1 MAEIEIIRR
10 ALEAGSDFGQMTQ
23 QRADALVKSLVE
35 AGEVQRDQA
44 QKLVTDI
51 VERSRENRERL
62 LATIDREVKNS
73 VGRMGLAT
81 KEDLDVL
88 RRKVTR
94 LEKAAKKPAAKK
106 PAAKKPAA
114 KKTAKKK
121 AAPSAAGK

>member
-1 MAEIEIIRR
+1 MAEIDIIRR

-23 QRADALVKSLVE
+23 QRADTLVKSLVE

-51 VERSRENRERL
+51 VERSKENRERL

-81 KEDLDVL
+81 KKDVDVL
-88 RRKVTR
+88 RQKVAT
-94 LEKAAKKPAAKK
+94 LEKAAKKPPAKK
-106 PAAKKPAA
+106 KVKKKAPAAKTATAA
-114 KKTAKKK
+114 K
-121 AAPSAAGK
+121 